1 MFIAHIGGMDSFA
14 LGLEVAQKILEDGVL
29 DSFVKERY
37 SSFDTG
43 DGKKFEEGKL
53 GLADLAKLGHSVKIE
68 KKSGKQEYLNN
79 LLNSYLFG

>member
-1 MFIAHIGGMDSFA
+1 MF
-14 LGLEVAQKILEDGVL
+14 

-37 SSFDTG
+37 ASFDNG
-43 DGKKFEEGKL
+43 DGKKFEDGKL
-53 GLADLAKLGHSVKIE
+53 TLAELADIGRIGKIE

>member
-1 MFIAHIGGMDSFA
+1 MDSFA
-14 LGLEVAQKILEDGVL
+14 LGLEVAGKILEDGVI

-37 SSFDTG
+37 SSFDQG
-43 DGKKFEEGKL
+43 EGKKFEDGKL
-53 GLADLAKLGHSVKIE
+53 GLAELAELGRSAKIE